1 MAKCPAIQNSSN
13 VKISAAFQMDFTT
26 ANYTDQTELSAR
38 SANPSPGNVEF
49 QSSMAIGQV
58 APVDVMPVSTTVEK
72 SITLNNMP
80 VQLNMLAQWAFGAP
94 TVNDVPANLVSIGFR
109 GLQNVRL
116 TAAADKLSFEQSANG
131 TDYTEIF
138 NVALPAT
145 IAAVITAV
153 NAQDGWFANPVYGA
167 GTANWSWEGT
177 MPLQEITL
185 VPASPVTGTSAK
197 IRVFTPL
204 KQCPEYWTI
213 LYKMFAGNTALESYR
228 ADIGAQVTGF
238 NIAMPSGGPSTVEIP
253 YIAYKNVSVDKADVP
268 NPPAPMD
275 RHGQYHSNPG
285 LYRMFLAGHS
295 FPEITE
301 VSAQITLQN
310 NPTKSWDT
318 TQLATGVTNY
328 DTQIQVNANVTHDLQ
343 QLILSTYQATD
354 AKDSYLPVIIPI
366 THQQYAD
373 PVNAIPYM
381 FGFIIPKAKVSQAPD
396 MQFEAPSLLPMNF
409 GLQPVM
415 PNSDEEDAVYFF
427 TIS

>member
-13 VKISAAFQMDFTT
+13 VKISAAFQTDFTT
-26 ANYTDQTELSAR
+26 PNYTDQTELSAR
-38 SANPSPGNVEF
+38 SANPSPGNVQFE
-49 QSSMAIGQV
+49 SSPTIGQV
-58 APVDVMPVSTTVEK
+58 VPVDWAPVSTTVEK

-80 VQLNMLAQWAFGAP
+80 VQLNMLAQLAFGAP
-94 TVNDVPANLVSIGFR
+94 TVNDAPANLVSIGFR

-153 NAQDGWFANPVYGA
+153 NAQDGWFANLIYG
-167 GTANWSWEGT
+167 TDTVNWSWEGT

-228 ADIGAQVTGF
+228 ADIGAQATGF
-238 NIAMPSGGPSTVEIP
+238 NIAMPRGGFSTVEIP
-253 YIAYKNVSVDKADVP
+253 YIAYKNISVDKADVP

-275 RHGQYHSNPG
+275 RSGQYRSAPD
-285 LYRMFLAGHS
+285 LYQIFLAGQT
-295 FPEITE
+295 FEEITE
-301 VSAQITLQN
+301 VSAQMTFQN
-310 NPTKSWDT
+310 NPEKSWDT
-318 TQLATGVTNY
+318 TQLATGVTKY
-328 DTQIQVNANVTHDLQ
+328 ELQLQINAFFAHSLYQ
-343 QLILSTYQATD
+343 QILNTYQATEESE
-354 AKDSYLPVIIPI
+354 SYLPVIIAVKHP
-366 THQQYAD
+366 QYAD

-381 FGFIIPKAKVSQAPD
+381 FGFLIPKAKITQAPEFQVED
-396 MQFEAPSLLPMNF
+396 GLIPCNF
-409 GLQPVM
+409 AMQPVV

>member
-13 VKISAAFQMDFTT
+13 VKISAAFQTDFTT
-26 ANYTDQTELSAR
+26 PDYTGQTELSAR
-38 SANPSPGNVEF
+38 TADPSQGNVEF
-49 QSSMAIGQV
+49 QSSGAIGQV
-58 APVDVMPVSTTVEK
+58 APVDVAAVSTTVEK

-80 VQLNMLAQWAFGAP
+80 VQLNMLAQLAFGAP
-94 TVNDVPANLVSIGFR
+94 TVNDAPANLVSIGFR
-109 GLQNVRL
+109 GSQNVRL

-153 NAQDGWFANPVYGA
+153 NAQDGWFANLLYGA

-228 ADIGAQVTGF
+228 ADIGAQAIGF
-238 NIAMPSGGPSTVEIP
+238 NIAMPRGGFSTVEIP
-253 YIAYKNVSVDKADVP
+253 YIAYKNISVDKADVP

-275 RHGQYHSNPG
+275 RRGQYRSAPE
-285 LYRMFLAGHS
+285 LYRIFLAGQS
-295 FPEITE
+295 FPEIAE
-301 VSAQITLQN
+301 VSAQMTLQN
-310 NPTKSWDT
+310 NPEKSWDT
-318 TQLATGVTNY
+318 TQLATGVTKY
-328 DTQIQVNANVTHDLQ
+328 DLQLQVNGFLSNALYT
-343 QLILSTYQATD
+343 LITSAYQATNAD
-354 AKDSYLPVIIPI
+354 DSSLPTIIAI
-366 THQQYAD
+366 THPQYAD

-381 FGFIIPKAKVSQAPD
+381 FGFIMPKAKVSQAPN
-396 MQFEAPSLLPMNF
+396 MQVEEGALIPCNF
-409 GLQPVM
+409 AMQPVM